1 MARTATG
8 SRKVS
13 RLVRRGALTALLATV
28 SALPVAGI
36 AAAPASAATRMTGAR
51 SAAIANSAAHVAGAQ
66 KGKRYVYG
74 GAGPSVFD
82 CSGLVQYAYKRAGIR
97 IPRTADQQYR
107 ASKHIPLRS
116 LRVGDVVFFHDSRGY
131 VYHDAIYAGF
141 GAVWNA
147 PHTGAVV
154 RLQRVWSNSIYFGRF
169 V

>member
-1 MARTATG
+1 MTRTATG
-8 SRKVS
+8 YRKVS
-13 RLVRRGALTALLATV
+13 RHVRRGALSALLAVVT
-28 SALPVAGI
+28 ALPVAGV
-36 AAAPASAATRMTGAR
+36 AATPASAATRMTGAR
-51 SAAIANSAAHVAGAQ
+51 SAAIAYSAARVAAAQ

-82 CSGLVQYAYKRAGIR
+82 CSGLVQYAYKRVGIR

-107 ASKHIPLRS
+107 ASKHIPQRS
-116 LRVGDVVFFHDSRGY
+116 LRVGDVVFFHDSHGY
-131 VYHDAIYAGF
+131 VYHDAIYVGY

-154 RLQRVWSNSIYFGRF
+154 RLQPVWSNQIYFGRF

>member
-1 MARTATG
+1 MTRTATG
-8 SRKVS
+8 WRAH
-13 RLVRRGALTALLATV
+13 VRRGALSALLATV
-28 SALPVAGI
+28 TALPVAGV
-36 AAAPASAATRMTGAR
+36 AAAPASAATRMTPAR
-51 SAAIANSAAHVAGAQ
+51 SASIAYSAARVAGAQ

-82 CSGLVQYAYKRAGIR
+82 CSGLVQYSYKRVGIR

-107 ASKHIPLRS
+107 ASKHIPQRS

-131 VYHDAIYAGF
+131 VYHDAIYVGY

-154 RLQRVWSNSIYFGRF
+154 RLQPVWTNSVYFGRF